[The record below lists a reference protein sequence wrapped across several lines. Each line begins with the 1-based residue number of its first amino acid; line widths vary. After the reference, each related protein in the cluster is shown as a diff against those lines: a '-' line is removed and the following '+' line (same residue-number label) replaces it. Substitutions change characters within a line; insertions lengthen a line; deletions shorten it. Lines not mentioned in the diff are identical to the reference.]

1 MEDKVYW
8 QTKDG
13 KMLDV
18 DDMTD
23 SHVRHA
29 FKILLRRIDRINAQE
44 EKDMLDLND
53 SFALNGDM
61 AQEFNDTFP
70 GNDEYDDTWVDVS
83 FFDH

>member
-13 KMLDV
+13 KVLDV
-18 DDMTD
+18 DSMTD

-29 FKILLRRIDRINAQE
+29 FKMILRKLNKAEVKLQE
-44 EKDMLDLND
+44 QMLSHND
-53 SFALNGDM
+53 IALNGDM
-61 AQEFNDTFP
+61 AQEFNNTYP
-70 GNDEYDDTWVDVS
+70 GNDYDDTWVDVS